1 MTDEPIVSADQTVVV
16 EIHGTGRKYTLRA
29 PTFGEVG
36 VMAARQAG
44 APAPS
49 DAIFVAALR
58 EALKAAPISD
68 EDREEHLAAIA
79 RAEDAGDTLDSVYAA
94 HGVDRKQWDADARRE
109 IKEAEHEYR
118 AAQKGRARAEWA
130 VRDSEALA
138 KLRRHQSDVGR
149 REQTDVVRLCVTGPG
164 APKDDEA
171 VAAMPALDV
180 ATIYQRAIAMM
191 RPTQAAE
198 KN

>member
-1 MTDEPIVSADQTVVV
+1 MTDIPIVSTDQTIVVD
-16 EIHGTGRKYTLRA
+16 IPGTNRTYTLRA

-36 VMAARQAG
+36 SMAARQAG
-44 APAPS
+44 APVPS
-49 DAIFVAALR
+49 DAIFVDTLR
-58 EALKAAPISD
+58 DALKAAAIPDD
-68 EDREEHLAAIA
+68 ERDAHLAAVD
-79 RAEDAGDTLDSVYAA
+79 RAEDAGDALDSVYAA
-94 HGVDRKQWDADARRE
+94 HGADRKQWDADARRE
-109 IKEAEHEYR
+109 VKEAEQEYR

-130 VRDSEALA
+130 VRDVEALA
-138 KLRRHQSDVGR
+138 KLRRHQSDIGR
-149 REQTDVVRLCVTGPG
+149 REQNDVVRLCVVGPN